1 MRVLE
6 YSGLDTA
13 RVRPQYEKV
22 KRQLEE
28 DDLRSAERAAS
39 AGGEPRSP
47 VAVP

>member
-6 YSGLDTA
+6 YTDLDIS

-28 DDLRSAERAAS
+28 DDLRSADLKKLVQ
-39 AGGEPRSP
+39 GL
-47 VAVP
+47 